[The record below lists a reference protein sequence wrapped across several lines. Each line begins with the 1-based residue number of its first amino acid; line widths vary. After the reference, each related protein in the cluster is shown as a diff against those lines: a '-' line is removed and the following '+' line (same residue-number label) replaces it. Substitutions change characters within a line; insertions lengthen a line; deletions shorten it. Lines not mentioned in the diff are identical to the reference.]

1 MLTLGGVID
10 NDYTGEIIVIMT
22 SLIEPIKIKKGQ
34 KIAQLIV
41 SNISYPEIKK
51 VKFLKDTERNDKGFG
66 EMDKIDLIKGFGK
79 INRLSE
85 KDVDEIFENFN
96 LIYKRV

>member
-1 MLTLGGVID
+1 
-10 NDYTGEIIVIMT
+10 
-22 SLIEPIKIKKGQ
+22 
-34 KIAQLIV
+34 
-41 SNISYPEIKK
+41 
-51 VKFLKDTERNDKGFG
+51 
-66 EMDKIDLIKGFGK
+66 MDKIDLSKGFGK